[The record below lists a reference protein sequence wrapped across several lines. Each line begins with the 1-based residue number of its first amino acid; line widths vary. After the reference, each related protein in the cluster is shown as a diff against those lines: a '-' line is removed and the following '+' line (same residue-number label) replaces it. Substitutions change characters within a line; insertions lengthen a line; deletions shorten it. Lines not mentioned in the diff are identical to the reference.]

1 MFELTESTF
10 LYSVKKGSSYRVR
23 ESGINVQQPTE
34 KEYSVNKCNLYN
46 RKKNDTKGGKKK
58 QYRPLAFS
66 LINDLVFD

>member
-34 KEYSVNKCNLYN
+34 KEYSVNQCNLYN

-58 QYRPLAFS
+58 TIQAIGFF
-66 LINDLVFD
+66 FDK